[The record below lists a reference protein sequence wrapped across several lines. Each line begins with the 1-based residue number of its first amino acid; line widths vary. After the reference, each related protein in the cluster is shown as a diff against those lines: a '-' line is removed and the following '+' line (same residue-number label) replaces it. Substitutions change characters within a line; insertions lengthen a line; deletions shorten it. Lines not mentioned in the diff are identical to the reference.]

1 MPPHSIPEILDDLR
15 AGKMIVLADDQE
27 RENEGDLV
35 IAAEKVTPEAINF
48 MVREARGLVCLA
60 LTEER
65 ADALQLPLQT
75 PHNTSTFGTAF
86 TVSVDAREG
95 VTTGVSAADRARTIL
110 KAVSDDCRPE
120 DLARP
125 GHVLPLRARNGGVL
139 VRTGQT
145 EGSVDL
151 CRLAGLK
158 PAAVICE
165 IMNEDGTMARRPQL
179 DVFCRRHGLK
189 MCFVDDI
196 ISYRHRS
203 ERLIVR
209 QPSVRLPT
217 VLGEFTL
224 HTYNTTVNES
234 VNLALC
240 VGEVGRTD
248 AAGQPIECAEPV
260 LVRVH
265 SQCLTGD
272 TLLSV
277 RCDCRDQLH
286 TAMRMVQKAGCGV
299 VLYMSQEGRGIGLG
313 SSTRCA
319 PTTSRTAGATPSR
332 PTRNSVSA
340 PTSATTA
347 SGRKS
352 SATWACAAC
361 ASSRTTRRSTPPS
374 PATASRSSSACPS
387 SSPPAPRTRRTSERR
402 RTRWGTSSS
411 GRQAARSARTS
422 GRQAGALSPR
432 RSR

>member
-1 MPPHSIPEILDDLR
+1 LISHSIGEILDDLR
-15 AGKMIVLADDQE
+15 AGRMIVLADDQE

-86 TVSVDAREG
+86 TVSIDAREG

-125 GHVLPLRARNGGVL
+125 GHVLPLRARKGGVL

-165 IMNEDGTMARRPQL
+165 IMNDDGTMARRPQL
-179 DVFCRRHGLK
+179 DAFCRRHGLK

-209 QPSVRLPT
+209 QPPVRLPT
-217 VLGEFTL
+217 ALGEFML

-248 AAGQPIECAEPV
+248 AAGRPIECTEPV

-265 SQCLTGD
+265 SQCFTGD
-272 TLLSV
+272 TLLSL

-286 TAMRMVQKAGCGV
+286 TAMRMVQEAGCGV
-299 VLYMSQEGRGIGLG
+299 VLYMSQEGRGIGLVNKVRAYHLQDRG
-313 SSTRCA
+313 RDTVEANEELGFRA
-319 PTTSRTAGATPSR
+319 DERDYGIGAQILRDLGVRRMRLMTNNPKKYAALAGYGLEIVERVPIVIPPRPENEAYLRTKKDKMGH
-332 PTRNSVSA
+332 
-340 PTSATTA
+340 
-347 SGRKS
+347 
-352 SATWACAAC
+352 
-361 ASSRTTRRSTPPS
+361 
-374 PATASRSSSACPS
+374 
-387 SSPPAPRTRRTSERR
+387 
-402 RTRWGTSSS
+402 
-411 GRQAARSARTS
+411 
-422 GRQAGALSPR
+422 LL
-432 RSR
+432 